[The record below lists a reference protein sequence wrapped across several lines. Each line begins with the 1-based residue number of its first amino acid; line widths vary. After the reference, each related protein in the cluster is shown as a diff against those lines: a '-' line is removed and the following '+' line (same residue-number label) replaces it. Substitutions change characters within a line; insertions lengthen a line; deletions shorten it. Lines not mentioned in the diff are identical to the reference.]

1 MKHFIFCGIVAL
13 GMTIF
18 WRVLPTC
25 ANTDHGE
32 SVSDH
37 DSVLQRPADLPHD
50 DIRNMS
56 VKGATVCTLAAMKA
70 LAYPALFDKKAI
82 FTETRYKLLALGGC
96 RHMEGFPPAWDEQS
110 EIRMQDDGEE
120 MLLNIQPVIYTV
132 QDARYENLTLLKR
145 GYALCWKTSIDYGCF

>member
-1 MKHFIFCGIVAL
+1 MKQFIFCGIVAL

-18 WRVLPTC
+18 WRVLPTY
-25 ANTDHGE
+25 ANTDQGE
-32 SVSDH
+32 NVLHPGSRLDH
-37 DSVLQRPADLPHD
+37 PADLPHD

-56 VKGATVCTLAAMKA
+56 VSGATVCTLAAMKA
-70 LAYPALFDKKAI
+70 LAYPALYDKKVL

-96 RHMEGFPPAWDEQS
+96 RHMEGFPPAWDERS
-110 EIRMQDDGEE
+110 EMHVQDDGEE